1 MSGVHGR
8 AFLESCCASDSE
20 VAAVVVKHS
29 VVIRGTS
36 FEDVQ
41 LTSRRPALYCLL
53 MVAKHM
59 KWLRI
64 SGFSIPC
71 TAGTHMLVCAA
82 TL

>member
-36 FEDVQ
+36 FED
-41 LTSRRPALYCLL
+41 CLL

-64 SGFSIPC
+64 PGFSIPC